1 MSYGRWGRIS
11 VVTGSDPT
19 TGSESQYIIP
29 TNRIFK
35 IKSIH
40 LTMIAASSGSSTAR
54 SPYIEVTGSSGLS
67 LFRVYSGKDYQSG
80 SGTTEYY
87 WISGLGDSSSFTG
100 SGVAVKP
107 FPTDVML
114 DSGYVIQTNT
124 ANFDDED
131 NWSYPILFVEEWLK
145 DSV

>member
-11 VVTGSDPT
+11 IVTGSNPT
-19 TGSESQYIIP
+19 TGSESQYVIP
-29 TNRIFK
+29 STSIFK

-40 LTMIAASSGSSTAR
+40 LTMDASSGSSGTAR
-54 SPYIEVTGSSGLS
+54 SPYIEITGSTGLS
-67 LFRVYSGKDYQSG
+67 LFKVYSGKDYSSG

-100 SGVAVKP
+100 SGLAVKP
-107 FPTDVML
+107 FPIDVML
-114 DSGYVIQTNT
+114 DSGYVIRTNT
-124 ANFDDED
+124 TNFDDED
-131 NWSYPILFVEEWLK
+131 NWSYPIIFVEEWMK